1 MQLLNGSNERIRA
14 LVEEFPGLKFELYTA
29 GKDNFI
35 TCLACWMGDSTA
47 LEESWVGIQSILA
60 LNFKS
65 ERKTARWNVYL
76 AFFCA
81 GKVANNL
88 KYIIQN
94 DKFTARKMVFDWCG
108 QGRSHQDDSEMALD
122 LLNGELFSTDL
133 TIDDVPKLSNKP
145 YDSFLTSYLSKYSM
159 DNKEERL
166 VVIRELIAECKS
178 NEN

>member
-1 MQLLNGSNERIRA
+1 VQLLNGSNERINA
-14 LVEEFPGLKFELYTA
+14 VIEEFPELKFELFTA

-35 TCLACWMGDSTA
+35 SCLACWVSNSA
-47 LEESWVGIQSILA
+47 VLEESWIGIQSILA

-94 DKFTARKMVFDWCG
+94 DKFTARKMVFDGCVRG
-108 QGRSHQDDSEMALD
+108 ETHQDDFEMALR

-133 TIDDVPKLSNKP
+133 TIDDTPEVSDEP
-145 YDSFLTSYLSKYSM
+145 YHSFLTSYLSKYSM
-159 DNKEERL
+159 DKKEERL
-166 VVIRELIAECKS
+166 AVIRELIAERKKD
-178 NEN
+178 EN